1 MQYKKLSEDT
11 FRLSGVDKSFANAIR
26 RTLLGNIPV
35 LVLKPE
41 DCTITSNTTR
51 FTNEIIKSRLACIPL
66 HHKNIT
72 DSFTVDVSKKNDT
85 ADTIYITTKDFTVN
99 SKHSLLFPSYSIIEG
114 VKEHIEFIRL
124 KAGEELILTC
134 NSSVGTAIESG
145 MYNSVGTCAYGFT
158 QDKEQ
163 SEAMFVKSGKSEIDR
178 GDWECLDAKRFVIK
192 DSFDFVLKT
201 IGVYSNRELLKIAT
215 IVIQS
220 QLDYCK
226 RSIESS
232 PSITTMENC
241 FDVVITGNYILYKH
255 EYEMQGDYTIGKLL
269 EYQIYTRFNRPITY
283 VAFYK
288 KHPHDKVGILR
299 VAFPGATI
307 ETIKECVET
316 ACNECISA
324 MERFKTIIES
334 K

>member
-1 MQYKKLSEDT
+1 MQYEKITNDT

-26 RTLLGNIPV
+26 RTLLGNIPI
-35 LVLKPE
+35 LVLKPA

-51 FTNEIIKSRLACIPL
+51 FTNEIIKARLACIPL
-66 HHKNIT
+66 HHKNLK

-85 ADTIYITTKDFTVN
+85 ADTLYITTKDFTVN
-99 SKHSLLFPSYSIIEG
+99 SKHSPLFPSYTILDG

-124 KAGEELILTC
+124 RAGEELILTG
-134 NSSVGTAIESG
+134 NSSIGTANESG

-158 QDKEQ
+158 QDRVK
-163 SEAMFVKSGKSEIDR
+163 SNAMFEKSGKSEKDR
-178 GDWECLDAKRFVIK
+178 GDWECLDAKRFVVK

-201 IGVYSNRELLKIAT
+201 IGVYSNLELLQLST
-215 IVIQS
+215 IVIRS
-220 QLDYCK
+220 QLEHCK
-226 RSIESS
+226 MEIESS
-232 PSITTMENC
+232 PSITTIENC
-241 FDVVITGNYILYKH
+241 FDVVITGNYTLGKNKF
-255 EYEMQGDYTIGKLL
+255 EMQGDYTIGKLL
-269 EYQIYTRFNRPITY
+269 EYQIYTRFNHPITY

-299 VAFPGATI
+299 VAFPGATS
-307 ETIKECVET
+307 ETIKECVEI

-324 MERFKTIIES
+324 MEHFKTIIES